1 MASYSDR
8 IVRKRTIARRTC
20 GYNRCLKSIDLATF
34 WIDRASGRLYYFSH
48 IAKSGRIVYK
58 SLFASFSAVVPIATL
73 FWSIFLLPPSVA
85 NAKPR
90 RPACVD
96 KSPVNQR
103 VLLTLKAD
111 KKVVKDKK
119 VTFEPIVGKV
129 AVKPGDIIQYTVIA
143 KNNSHCPLK
152 NLMLKQPIPRGTNYL
167 KDSATGVDGAE
178 LLFSIDGGKTFVA
191 RPKID
196 NKEAPASAY
205 DYIRWRFPKRIGT
218 KSQVWT
224 KYKLQ
229 VK

>member
-1 MASYSDR
+1 MQITLAA
-8 IVRKRTIARRTC
+8 IIAFS
-20 GYNRCLKSIDLATF
+20 KSIDLATF
-34 WIDRASGRLYYFSH
+34 SLDRASGRLYYFSH
-48 IAKSGRIVYK
+48 IAKSGSIVYK
-58 SLFASFSAVVPIATL
+58 SSFASFSAVVSIATL
-73 FWSIFLLPPSVA
+73 LWVLALLLPLAA
-85 NAKPR
+85 NSKPR
-90 RPACVD
+90 RPPCVD

-119 VTFEPIVGKV
+119 VTFEPIVGKA

-167 KDSATGVDGAE
+167 KDSATGIDGAE
-178 LLFSIDGGKTFVA
+178 LLFSVDGGRTFLA

-205 DYIRWRFPKRIGT
+205 DYIRWRFPKKIAT
-218 KSQVWT
+218 KAQVWT

>member
-1 MASYSDR
+1 M
-8 IVRKRTIARRTC
+8 
-20 GYNRCLKSIDLATF
+20 
-34 WIDRASGRLYYFSH
+34 
-48 IAKSGRIVYK
+48 YK
-58 SLFASFSAVVPIATL
+58 SLFASFSAVVPIAAIFWLITL
-73 FWSIFLLPPSVA
+73 QLPLQ
-85 NAKPR
+85 AKSKSR
-90 RPACVD
+90 RPPCVD

-103 VLLTLKAD
+103 VILTLKAD

-119 VTFEPIVGKV
+119 VVFQPIVGKA

-167 KDSATGVDGAE
+167 KNSATGIDGAE
-178 LLFSIDGGKTFVA
+178 LLFSVDGGKTFVA
-191 RPKID
+191 KPKID

-205 DYIRWRFPKRIGT
+205 DYIRWRFPKKIDT
-218 KSQVWT
+218 KAQVWT

>member
-1 MASYSDR
+1 M
-8 IVRKRTIARRTC
+8 
-20 GYNRCLKSIDLATF
+20 SIDLATF
-34 WIDRASGRLYYFSH
+34 SIECASGKLYYFSH
-48 IAKSGRIVYK
+48 IAKSDPIVYK

-73 FWSIFLLPPSVA
+73 FWSLVLPLAA
-85 NAKPR
+85 NSKPR
-90 RPACVD
+90 RPPCVD
-96 KSPVNQR
+96 KSPANQR

-119 VTFEPIVGKV
+119 VTFEPIVGKAV
-129 AVKPGDIIQYTVIA
+129 VKPGDVIQYTVIA

-178 LLFSIDGGKTFVA
+178 LLFSVDGGKTFVA

-196 NKEAPASAY
+196 NQEAPASAY
-205 DYIRWRFPKRIGT
+205 DHIRWRFPKKIAT
-218 KSQVWT
+218 KAQVWT

>member
-1 MASYSDR
+1 
-8 IVRKRTIARRTC
+8 
-20 GYNRCLKSIDLATF
+20 
-34 WIDRASGRLYYFSH
+34 
-48 IAKSGRIVYK
+48 VYK
-58 SLFASFSAVVPIATL
+58 SLFASFSAVVPISTI
-73 FWSIFLLPPSVA
+73 FWSIVLLLPLAATS
-85 NAKPR
+85 KPR
-90 RPACVD
+90 RPTCVD
-96 KSPVNQR
+96 KSPANQR

-111 KKVVKDKK
+111 KKVVKNKK
-119 VTFEPIVGKV
+119 VIFEPIVGKAV
-129 AVKPGDIIQYTVIA
+129 VKPGDIIQYTVIA

-191 RPKID
+191 KPKID

-205 DYIRWRFPKRIGT
+205 DYIRWRFPKKIDT
-218 KSQVWT
+218 KAQVWT

>member
-1 MASYSDR
+1 
-8 IVRKRTIARRTC
+8 VRCFI
-20 GYNRCLKSIDLATF
+20 SDLATF
-34 WIDRASGRLYYFSH
+34 WLDRASGRLCYFSH
-48 IAKSGRIVYK
+48 IAKSDSIVYK
-58 SLFASFSAVVPIATL
+58 SSLASFSAVV
-73 FWSIFLLPPSVA
+73 SIVTSFYSFFFIPSVA
-85 NAKPR
+85 HSKPR
-90 RPACVD
+90 RPVCVD
-96 KSPVNQR
+96 RSPANQR
-103 VLLTLKAD
+103 VQLTLKAD

-119 VTFEPIVGKV
+119 VTFEPIVGRA

-143 KNNSHCPLK
+143 KNNSRCPLK

-205 DYIRWRFPKRIGT
+205 DYIRWRFPNKIRT
-218 KSQVWT
+218 QSQVWT